1 MKNLTRFAAMGM
13 LLLAFLQSAA
23 QQQPAT
29 VHITV
34 IHNGRQ
40 IPAPAEIRV
49 SFGGHTLRI
58 PVREDKFEA
67 PPELVAAQSVTV
79 ETDVEDSHIRL
90 SKIAGA
96 DFTGSWTLRL
106 AERADDDYYE
116 WPGPKGANIAASC
129 MLELDNGHE
138 DPARVRFEQ
147 HCRSKKQ

>member
-1 MKNLTRFAAMGM
+1 MGI
-13 LLLAFLQSAA
+13 LLLSFLQSPA
-23 QQQPAT
+23 QQRPTT

-34 IHNGRQ
+34 IHSGHQR
-40 IPAPAEIRV
+40 PAPAEITAC
-49 SFGGHTLRI
+49 FGGHTLRI
-58 PVREDKFEA
+58 PVREDRFEA

-90 SKIAGA
+90 TKLAGA

-106 AERADDDYYE
+106 AERANDDYYD
-116 WPGPKGANIAASC
+116 WPGPRGANIAASC